1 MQPHTQA
8 TPDRGGG
15 DARLSADS
23 SDSESSSGSEASGS
37 DAELAAGAAR
47 TSDQSANT
55 DRRKS
60 GKQRVKS
67 QDGRANKMVA
77 RHYSKIVERLTRIS
91 LTLEDPSSVAPMRK
105 KATRTTKK
113 LAKHMLKYEKELAK
127 LDKLIESRSASH
139 LVYGTLPLGL
149 LKYEA
154 RGCIDSNFVV
164 SWLVGGCISGARV
177 GLISPALKIFIL
189 GSKCQAFLLPAPIA
203 RRPSFPARLAAAAGG
218 WPVADLVSLANL
230 RVFLCAAPSTTTWTP
245 TTGPR
250 PACWTSTSGRP
261 TSYAA
266 S

>member
-149 LKYEA
+149 LNAVDDYVDPDDWTKACVLDEHKRKTDEL
-154 RGCIDSNFVV
+154 RGVLRAIGVWDANT
-164 SWLVGGCISGARV
+164 RHR
-177 GLISPALKIFIL
+177 LIHGTVPDP
-189 GSKCQAFLLPAPIA
+189 LLPPRTAPL
-203 RRPSFPARLAAAAGG
+203 RSSSN
-218 WPVADLVSLANL
+218 ADERSTAETETAT
-230 RVFLCAAPSTTTWTP
+230 AAPPTPPPAKAPATP
-245 TTGPR
+245 T
-250 PACWTSTSGRP
+250 
-261 TSYAA
+261 
-266 S
+266 

>member
-105 KATRTTKK
+105 KAT
-113 LAKHMLKYEKELAK
+113 
-127 LDKLIESRSASH
+127 
-139 LVYGTLPLGL
+139 P
-149 LKYEA
+149 
-154 RGCIDSNFVV
+154 
-164 SWLVGGCISGARV
+164 
-177 GLISPALKIFIL
+177 
-189 GSKCQAFLLPAPIA
+189 
-203 RRPSFPARLAAAAGG
+203 
-218 WPVADLVSLANL
+218 
-230 RVFLCAAPSTTTWTP
+230 PSTTTWTP